1 VAREYQS
8 GNRLRGGE
16 KTGGERA
23 RSRKIAADVPFWSPE
38 VSGTHPHKPAR
49 RRNSV
54 LGSSPL
60 FPALLLLLIVVLLP
74 SSEWFRQSVQTAFRF
89 PVMQKLSALIRG
101 KKKQAPEPKV
111 KVWAKKQTGFYYCR
125 GDILFGT
132 KQGRLM
138 TQDEALMTG
147 YRPASGDYCT
157 ADKPTEVS
165 RNREPSQ
172 KAFDTK

>member
-8 GNRLRGGE
+8 GNRLQAGE

-23 RSRKIAADVPFWSPE
+23 SRRKIAADVPFWSPE

-49 RRNSV
+49 RRPSL

-60 FPALLLLLIVVLLP
+60 IPALLLLLIGVLLP
-74 SSEWFRQSVQTAFRF
+74 SSPWFRHSVHTAFRF
-89 PVMQKLSALIRG
+89 PVIQKFAALLRG
-101 KKKQAPEPKV
+101 PKKQALEPKV

-138 TQDEALMTG
+138 AQDEALTLG
-147 YRPASGDYCT
+147 YRPVSGEYCT

-165 RNREPSQ
+165 RYSEPSR
-172 KAFDTK
+172 KTLETK